1 MSKFPTPLASSLS
14 NVEFSRLSA
23 DEIKRLSVKKIHVT
37 PTFDSLG
44 GPVPGGLYDPALG
57 AVKALDTM

>member
-1 MSKFPTPLASSLS
+1 MSKFPSPLASSLAI
-14 NVEFSRLSA
+14 VEFSRLTA
-23 DEIKRLSVKKIHVT
+23 DEVRRISVKRIHVA

-57 AVKALDTM
+57 AVKALDTT